1 MRNKTFSPNKIESYK
16 VSESYNIKTD
26 DNETLQMFICLCCS
40 CLVWEPLICDKC
52 DNYFCKECI
61 KKFIVSCNNKY
72 KCPLKCK
79 NVRFREM
86 TRTEKKFIDKIK
98 LRCKHNGCNQ
108 FINYTNYKNHLEKC
122 KYRLYHCKNNSCKK
136 EGYYAQMEEHSKKC
150 IYRICYCELCGAELI
165 FNKAQKHFDND
176 CPQELVKCPFC
187 SIEMKRAD
195 FRANHQSNDASCLKD
210 LIKIKNKKLNEYE
223 NEFKRLKNINNE
235 LNKTIEEY
243 KNAYREQKQEIKT
256 LQESKNILMRKNED
270 KRKTINELKQYFN
283 NGLNKFIQNENYE
296 DKPLNINN
304 EINKRN
310 NQYQNQHM
318 NTETNFYPKKSNNGR
333 NTERRNNNK
342 NMRRVNSEANFGY
355 LKTDYIFY

>member
-223 NEFKRLKNINNE
+223 NEFKR
-235 LNKTIEEY
+235 
-243 KNAYREQKQEIKT
+243 
-256 LQESKNILMRKNED
+256 
-270 KRKTINELKQYFN
+270 
-283 NGLNKFIQNENYE
+283 
-296 DKPLNINN
+296 
-304 EINKRN
+304 
-310 NQYQNQHM
+310 
-318 NTETNFYPKKSNNGR
+318 
-333 NTERRNNNK
+333 
-342 NMRRVNSEANFGY
+342 
-355 LKTDYIFY
+355 